1 MYKGN
6 RLVFTDKQ
14 RRIDIIDDVHQG
26 LGNNVKA
33 VAMSSHLGRTS
44 TYQKVSSRFYWYTI
58 VNNVADYIKGSDH
71 CQKHLSMLKMFK
83 EELKNIAVP
92 SEAMKQIGVDI
103 CCLPSVDE
111 FEYLIVCI
119 DYFSKWSEAKP
130 IHDKSAPTVAQFL
143 YELIC
148 MHGCFFIQINDQGRE
163 FVNEVADKLHS
174 MNGTQ
179 QRVTSAYHPQSNG
192 LVERQNRQLKMHWL
206 RF

>member
-1 MYKGN
+1 M
-6 RLVFTDKQ
+6 
-14 RRIDIIDDVHQG
+14 
-26 LGNNVKA
+26 
-33 VAMSSHLGRTS
+33 
-44 TYQKVSSRFYWYTI
+44 
-58 VNNVADYIKGSDH
+58 ADYIKGCDH
-71 CQKHLSMLKMFK
+71 CQKHLSMLKKFK
-83 EELKNIAVP
+83 EELKNIAVL

-174 MNGTQ
+174 MTGTQ